1 MPPSRSCSAHTV
13 LRLPAIGLGN
23 EGRAFRRNRVILL
36 KGREGGME
44 AVLVEVG
51 VMQFFQVSK
60 FMWLEAGGDVAETL
74 DLSGGQPT

>member
-1 MPPSRSCSAHTV
+1 MLPKAGSRVGTV

-23 EGRAFRRNRVILL
+23 EGSAFRRNRAILL

-51 VMQFFQVSK
+51 VM
-60 FMWLEAGGDVAETL
+60 
-74 DLSGGQPT
+74 